1 MPNPTTARTR
11 TATTPVRSSLYS
23 WSHRLRR
30 LLRQRRGRLVRGLEN
45 LLDELL
51 LRLALIEP
59 VRVSVRS
66 REQR

>member
-11 TATTPVRSSLYS
+11 TATTPVRSSLHS

-30 LLRQRRGRLVRGLEN
+30 AARQWRGKLVRGLEN
-45 LLDELL
+45 LVDELL
-51 LRLALIEP
+51 VRLALIEP
-59 VRVSVRS
+59 VRVPVRS